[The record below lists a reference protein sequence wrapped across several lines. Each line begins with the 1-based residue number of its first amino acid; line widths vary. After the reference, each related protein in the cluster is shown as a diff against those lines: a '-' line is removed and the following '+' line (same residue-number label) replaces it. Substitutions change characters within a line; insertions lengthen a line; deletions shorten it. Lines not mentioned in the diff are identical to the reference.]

1 MRRIIVIPA
10 VFIGCMIVIWV
21 GTVAAANMPS
31 QVILAPTQTEAAKTV
46 NSVSEYNPQAGEEAS
61 QMPPEDKV
69 SCSLSDAYP
78 ASIRQWCS
86 LIESAAQ
93 ESGLPANLLA
103 ALILQESGGSP
114 EITSSSGAV
123 GLMQVMPREGI
134 ATEFMCVNG
143 PCFASRPTIEELKDP
158 SFNVAYGSQMLAGLY
173 AKYGSFRDA
182 LFRYGPM
189 DVGYYY
195 ADLVLRIWETYT

>member
-10 VFIGCMIVIWV
+10 VFIGCLIVVWV
-21 GTVAAANMPS
+21 GTVAAANMPP
-31 QVILAPTQTEAAKTV
+31 QEILAPTQTAAAKTATLISE
-46 NSVSEYNPQAGEEAS
+46 NKAHADEEVSQK
-61 QMPPEDKV
+61 PPEEHA
-69 SCSLSDAYP
+69 SCGLSKAYP
-78 ASIRQWCS
+78 ESIQQWCTV
-86 LIESAAQ
+86 IESAAQ
-93 ESGLPANLLA
+93 ETGLPSDLLA

-123 GLMQVMPREGI
+123 GLMQVMPRDGI
-134 ATEFMCVNG
+134 AAEFMCVNG

-158 SFNVAYGSQMLAGLY
+158 TYNVAFGSQMLAGLY

-182 LFRYGPM
+182 LYRYGPM

-195 ADLVLRIWETYT
+195 ADLVLKIWEEYT

>member
-10 VFIGCMIVIWV
+10 VFIGCMIVVWV
-21 GTVAAANMPS
+21 GTVAAVNMPS
-31 QVILAPTQTEAAKTV
+31 QEILAPTQTAAAKTAA
-46 NSVSEYNPQAGEEAS
+46 SVAEDRPQAEEEAS
-61 QMPPEDKV
+61 QQLPDNQIR
-69 SCSLSDAYP
+69 CNLSDAYP
-78 ASIRQWCS
+78 ESIRQWCT

-93 ESGLPANLLA
+93 ETGLPANLLA

-123 GLMQVMPREGI
+123 GLMQVMPRDGI
-134 ATEFMCVNG
+134 AAEFMCVNG

-158 SFNVAYGSQMLAGLY
+158 SYNVAYGSQMLAGLY

-182 LFRYGPM
+182 LYRYGPM

-195 ADLVLRIWETYT
+195 ADLVIKIWEEYT